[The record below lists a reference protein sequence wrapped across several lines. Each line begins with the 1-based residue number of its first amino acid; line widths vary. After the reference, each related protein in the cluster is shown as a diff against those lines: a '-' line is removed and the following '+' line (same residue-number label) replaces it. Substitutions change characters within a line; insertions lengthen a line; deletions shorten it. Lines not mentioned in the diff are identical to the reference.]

1 MENLAEEIKLYL
13 NDETALYQRWES
25 LVYEAEHGR
34 QLVSMK
40 SKIAELKAK
49 AQIWLQKIYTQHRD
63 YLRQACREQQ
73 VCKSWREH
81 RVNYQVVE
89 IGLLT
94 NSLTDLTIQLS
105 SILEKCPEFRSVVG
119 LGLVTAMM
127 MISRGV
133 LDEVCN
139 ESS

>member
-1 MENLAEEIKLYL
+1 MENLTEEIKLYL
-13 NDETALYQRWES
+13 NDEAALYQRWES

-40 SKIAELKAK
+40 SKIAESKAK

-73 VCKSWREH
+73 V
-81 RVNYQVVE
+81 NYQVVE

-94 NSLTDLTIQLS
+94 NGLTELITQLS

-119 LGLVTAMM
+119 LALVTAMM
-127 MISRGV
+127 MIIRGV